1 MERVQSE
8 IDVVTDTQP
17 NDVSALTQYEGSS
30 ALTQCEIVAAVE
42 QQHEHDVSLTQHEDA
57 SALTRHEDAA
67 TLTQH
72 VQETGRDHQLST
84 SDDAENRNFCPLP
97 GGQFH
102 TRLQAFELLKTSTTS
117 LPRVPRG
124 RKDNVWFI
132 VDNTSNVAREKAGQ
146 SGRYWDDCGSYV
158 SGGNLL
164 KCYYRCRTGEP
175 PRGMYFHKG
184 VYGNRVRRNNERVFD
199 PMQPQPPK
207 SEVLIMMRKYS
218 VLKASKAY
226 LRRVTFVVQLPDCY
240 AQLSQCLSGALYEY
254 QGTFPGNVAHGNA
267 KSQNSSKYQRTQPER
282 MDNLK
287 ALLKQELT
295 PRDVYVSARASADID
310 NIESPRDT
318 KQVRNLADNIR
329 RKSVLVRKKRGDASG
344 AYAVSRQ
351 ERGDASVAQ

>member
-8 IDVVTDTQP
+8 SNVFSDAQP
-17 NDVSALTQYEGSS
+17 KDVSALTQYEGSS
-30 ALTQCEIVAAVE
+30 VLAQHEGIAALTQQEEV
-42 QQHEHDVSLTQHEDA
+42 
-57 SALTRHEDAA
+57 SALTQQEEVSAQTPNEDDVSRLTQARSVAA
-67 TLTQH
+67 LTQH
-72 VQETGRDHQLST
+72 VQETGKGLQVPS
-84 SDDAENRNFCPLP
+84 SDDADNRNFCQLP

-102 TRLQAFELLKTSTTS
+102 TMLEAFELLKTSTTS

-132 VDNTSNVAREKAGQ
+132 VDNTSNVAREKAGL

-184 VYGNRVRRNNERVFD
+184 VYGNRVRRNNERVFE

-218 VLKASKAY
+218 VLRASKAY

-240 AQLSQCLSGALYEY
+240 AQHSQCLSGALYEY

-267 KSQNSSKYQRTQPER
+267 KGQDSRKNKRKYQRTHPELI
-282 MDNLK
+282 DNLK
-287 ALLKQELT
+287 SLLRQELT
-295 PRDVYVSARASADID
+295 PRDVTDVYVSARASTDVD
-310 NIESPRDT
+310 NMDLPRDT
-318 KQVRNLADNIR
+318 EQVRNLAYNIK
-329 RKSVLVRKKRGDASG
+329 RKSVVLRK
-344 AYAVSRQ
+344 
-351 ERGDASVAQ
+351 ERGDG